1 MRRALMWLNVYGHE
15 AVRSKLKNS
24 LKTQK
29 KHFLS
34 VFELTLD
41 SLSTI
46 QVEPH
51 QCPLHQ
57 SILLTQGPIHEI
69 LAEIAQLLVV
79 VEKLSFFESAILN
92 FFLLHSHKNQSKFI
106 GQQGRAKILMITLIS
121 RKFLVCL
128 YFCNTVYVQFVKS
141 PYLLV
146 LITYMDSEFSELF
159 WNTFGQGKRNFFLLP
174 TLQICCK

>member
-29 KHFLS
+29 MHFLS
-34 VFELTLD
+34 VFELTSD
-41 SLSTI
+41 SRSTI

-51 QCPLHQ
+51 QCPSHQ

-79 VEKLSFFESAILN
+79 VEKLSFSESAILKKN
-92 FFLLHSHKNQSKFI
+92 LQKKIFFLLHSHENQSTFI
-106 GQQGRAKILMITLIS
+106 GQQGWAKILMITLIS
-121 RKFLVCL
+121 SKFLVCL
-128 YFCNTVYVQFVKS
+128 YFCNTVQISFFQNRYYK
-141 PYLLV
+141 
-146 LITYMDSEFSELF
+146 IT
-159 WNTFGQGKRNFFLLP
+159 P
-174 TLQICCK
+174 